1 MYHDRDSLGEF
12 VKHIEDEV
20 YWLHA
25 PFPQQPMT
33 QLTDVL
39 KRKHKA

>member
-1 MYHDRDSLGEF
+1 MYDDRDSVGEF

-39 KRKHKA
+39 ERKHKA